1 VPDDRASRSAKGAP
15 SRVPPTSKPDAR
27 PEGPGAFLQIVSGI
41 RRGLNVPLPADRP
54 LVIGRKRGDLI
65 LDDPLVSGS
74 HCQIVAKEGG
84 FVLQDLGSTNGTQI
98 DGRMVR
104 EAVLKPG
111 VEIGVGSSRM
121 VLYVGE
127 DPREATDANRASPSQ
142 LEIAW
147 LLDEELVELRSGA
160 ERGRPPADVISQ
172 DLRLPPGL
180 NAVVEVIAG
189 QDAGKV
195 FRFTRGNVSM
205 GRRQGE
211 VPLSDVEVS
220 RHHAVVEV
228 FGRDMIFLRDLGST
242 NGTYHNG
249 RRINF
254 SKLQS
259 GDTIGIGKTIM
270 RLQISR

>member
-1 VPDDRASRSAKGAP
+1 MDQ
-15 SRVPPTSKPDAR
+15 
-27 PEGPGAFLQIVSGI
+27 AFLQIISGV
-41 RRGLNVPLPADRP
+41 RRGLNIPLHGGKP
-54 LVIGRKRGDLI
+54 VVVGRNRGDLI

-74 HCQIVAKEGG
+74 HCRILRKEDGY
-84 FVLQDLGSTNGTQI
+84 VLQDLGSTNGTMV

-104 EAVLKPG
+104 EIALAPG
-111 VEIGVGSSRM
+111 SEITIGSSRM
-121 VLYVGE
+121 VLYIGE
-127 DPREATDANRASPSQ
+127 DPRDRPEPVNRAQASQ

-147 LLDEELVELRSGA
+147 LLDEELVEVRTPG
-160 ERGRPPADVISQ
+160 ERTRPPADVIGQ

-180 NAVVEVIAG
+180 NAVVEVVAG

-195 FRFTRGNVSM
+195 FRFTRGNVSV

-211 VPLSDVEVS
+211 VPLTDVEVS

-228 FGRDMIFLRDLGST
+228 FGREMIFLRDLGST

-249 RRINF
+249 RRISV

-259 GDTIGIGKTIM
+259 GDTIGCGKTIM
-270 RLQISR
+270 RLEVSR

>member
-1 VPDDRASRSAKGAP
+1 MDS
-15 SRVPPTSKPDAR
+15 
-27 PEGPGAFLQIVSGI
+27 AFLQIVSGI
-41 RRGLNVPLPADRP
+41 RRGLNVPLRGDKP
-54 LVIGRKRGDLI
+54 LIVGRKKGDLI
-65 LDDPLVSGS
+65 LDDPLVSGA
-74 HCQIVAKEGG
+74 HCRIVSKEDG
-84 FVLQDLGSTNGTQI
+84 FVLQDLGSTNGTMV
-98 DGRMVR
+98 DGRLVR

-111 VEIGVGSSRM
+111 AEITVGSSRM

-127 DPREATDANRASPSQ
+127 DPREKADTPRASPSQ

-147 LLDEELVELRSGA
+147 LLDEELVELRSGND
-160 ERGRPPADVISQ
+160 RGRAPADVIGQ

-189 QDAGKV
+189 LDAGKV
-195 FRFTRGNVSM
+195 FRFTRGNVAV

-220 RHHAVVEV
+220 RHHAVIEV

-259 GDTIGIGKTIM
+259 GDTVGVGKTIM